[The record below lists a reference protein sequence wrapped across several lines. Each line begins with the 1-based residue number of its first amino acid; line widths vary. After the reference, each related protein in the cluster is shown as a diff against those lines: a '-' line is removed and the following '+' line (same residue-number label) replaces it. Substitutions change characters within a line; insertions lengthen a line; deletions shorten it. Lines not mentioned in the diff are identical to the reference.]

1 MPTPERMQRYREV
14 AEGRQQGVVVLED
27 IHDPH
32 NAEAVFRSC
41 DAFGFQRVCL
51 IFDEEEPF
59 DPRRVGKLS
68 SSSANKWLDFE
79 VYTSARECLDTLH
92 GEGFE
97 VVATVAAGRAEEL
110 FAAELTAPRIALLLG
125 NENRGLSPQAVR
137 LADRR
142 ITIPMAGMVRS
153 LNLSVTAAIALYEL
167 TRQRRAAGVRAVPAS
182 PGRAGGAAAG
192 TERTLA
198 PLT

>member
-1 MPTPERMQRYREV
+1 MQRYREV

-51 IFDEEEPF
+51 IFDQEQPF

-68 SSSANKWLDFE
+68 SSSANKWLDFD
-79 VYTSARECLDTLH
+79 VYGSARECLANLH
-92 GEGFE
+92 RDGYE
-97 VVATVAAGRAEEL
+97 VVAMVAAGEAEQL
-110 FAAELTAPRIALLLG
+110 FGAELTAPRIALMLG
-125 NENRGLSPQAVR
+125 NEQRGLSEEAVA

-142 ITIPMAGMVRS
+142 VTIPMTGMVRS
-153 LNLSVTAAIALYEL
+153 LNLSVTAAIALYEV
-167 TRQRRAAGVRAVPAS
+167 TRQRR
-182 PGRAGGAAAG
+182 RAGIERYLLPPDERAALR
-192 TERTLA
+192 ERLGER
-198 PLT
+198 

>member
-1 MPTPERMQRYREV
+1 MERYRAV
-14 AEGRQQGVVVLED
+14 AEGRQRGVVVLED

-41 DAFGFQRVCL
+41 DAFGLQRVCL
-51 IFDEEEPF
+51 VFDQEEPF

-79 VYTSARECLDTLH
+79 VYSSASECLDVLH
-92 GEGFE
+92 GEGYE
-97 VVATVAAGRAEEL
+97 VAATVAEGGAEEL
-110 FAAELTAPRIALLLG
+110 YAAELRAPRIAVMLG
-125 NENRGLSPQAVR
+125 NENRGLSPEAVA

-153 LNLSVTAAIALYEL
+153 LNLSVTAAIVLYEV
-167 TRQRRAAGVRAVPAS
+167 TRQRRQAGMEPYLL
-182 PGRAGGAAAG
+182 PPD
-192 TERTLA
+192 EREALRRQ
-198 PLT
+198 LSER

>member
-1 MPTPERMQRYREV
+1 MQRYREV

-41 DAFGFQRVCL
+41 DAFGVQRVCL
-51 IFDEEEPF
+51 IFDQEEPF

-79 VYTSARECLDTLH
+79 VYSSARECLDVLH

-97 VVATVAAGRAEEL
+97 VLATVAEGATEEL
-110 FAAELTAPRIALLLG
+110 YGAELTAPRIALMLG
-125 NENRGLSPQAVR
+125 NENRGLSPEAVA

-142 ITIPMAGMVRS
+142 LTIPMMGMVRS
-153 LNLSVTAAIALYEL
+153 LNLSVTAAIALFEV
-167 TRQRRAAGVRAVPAS
+167 TRQRRQAGFEPYLL
-182 PGRAGGAAAG
+182 PPD
-192 TERTLA
+192 ERDALRRR
-198 PLT
+198 LSER

>member
-1 MPTPERMQRYREV
+1 M
-14 AEGRQQGVVVLED
+14 LED

-51 IFDEEEPF
+51 VFDREEPF

-79 VYTSARECLDTLH
+79 VYSSARECLDVLH
-92 GEGFE
+92 GEGLE
-97 VVATVAAGRAEEL
+97 VVATVAEGEAEEVYG
-110 FAAELTAPRIALLLG
+110 ADLTAPRIAVMLG
-125 NENRGLSPQAVR
+125 NENRGLSPEAVA

-142 ITIPMAGMVRS
+142 LTIPMEGMVRS
-153 LNLSVTAAIALYEL
+153 LNLSVTAAILLFEV
-167 TRQRRAAGVRAVPAS
+167 TRQRRQAGMKQYLLPADERAALRA
-182 PGRAGGAAAG
+182 RFD
-192 TERTLA
+192 ER
-198 PLT
+198 